1 MPKKNQTHVIDVA
14 KETIKSEH
22 FLTAALES
30 SEVFIDQL
38 IDNPIAKEMPGV
50 GVVLK
55 LIKATSD
62 ARDLIFAAKLKR
74 FFETVEA
81 SDSAR
86 KEWHERTTDSP
97 KECEYVVETLILLIE
112 QTNDFKK
119 TELFAILF
127 LAFIHKAIGATDLSR
142 LVQAVDTCFADD
154 ILKFVN
160 AEVTPIQSEERWM
173 EYIQRANFTE
183 SGNKTFNQMGGT
195 PVFDTTSLGN
205 LLRDAYR
212 EGKKQMNSKD

>member
-1 MPKKNQTHVIDVA
+1 MSGKNQANAIEVA
-14 KETIKSEH
+14 KETINSEH
-22 FLTAALES
+22 FLTAVLES
-30 SEVFIDQL
+30 GEVCIDQL

-50 GVVLK
+50 GIVLK

-86 KEWHERTTDSP
+86 EEWQERTTDSH
-97 KECEYVVETLILLIE
+97 KECERVVETLILLIE

-127 LAFIHKAIGATDLSR
+127 LAFIHKAIEATDLSR

-160 AEVTPIQSEERWM
+160 AEATPMQSEERWM

-183 SGNKTFNQMGGT
+183 SGNKMFDQMGST
-195 PVFDTTSLGN
+195 PVFDTTSLGR
-205 LLRDAYR
+205 LLRDAYK
-212 EGKKQMNSKD
+212 EGKEQMNKKG